1 MKCKPKHKMAVVLIT
16 VAAVAAIFAAQYFGL
31 AATRSALRV
40 GYIGSGG
47 RSSWSASYVLLN
59 GVMRHSVHPDG
70 GSLHIETRTDGGA
83 LSIQVEDR
91 DGGIV
96 FEQSDVGT
104 ASYDIPV
111 PEAVTV
117 QVEGDWH
124 RGSFRIGAP

>member
-31 AATRSALRV
+31 ATARSALRV

-59 GVMRHSVHPDG
+59 GVMRRSVHPDG

-83 LSIQVEDR
+83 LSIQVEDQ

-111 PEAVTV
+111 PGAVTV